1 MACLVA
7 HTRVC
12 APTFPGESGE
22 SRVLRRHPLQ
32 PCHRA
37 DSQGAPCP
45 DLWRSAKLWNNL
57 LHVNTT
63 GKAGLCI
70 GMLLHPFYS
79 QATKAGLILCP
90 DPMLREGATPGSGLQ
105 GVCRAVSADLHFS
118 DIGQLDMA
126 LTVERESSGIAQTP

>member
-1 MACLVA
+1 MA

-32 PCHRA
+32 PCHWA
-37 DSQGAPCP
+37 DSQGAPRLTSGVP
-45 DLWRSAKLWNNL
+45 AKLWNNL

-63 GKAGLCI
+63 GKAGFAVECCFPPSFRPQP
-70 GMLLHPFYS
+70 GHQS
-79 QATKAGLILCP
+79 TVLILCP

-105 GVCRAVSADLHFS
+105 GVCGAVSADLHFS

-126 LTVERESSGIAQTP
+126 LTVERESSGITQTP